1 MSVDFSII
9 TMRRDDAPTSFGRQK
24 VLRAL
29 VEELP
34 AIGCA
39 PHWITVRQ
47 LKSRV
52 LGLCFGSLRWI
63 GHLLSG
69 NALPLQSILA
79 LQGRVELPDVPRMR
93 ADNGA
98 PSPIVY
104 IDGIRLACCGDEIR
118 RKVQGRLVID
128 FDDLMSRRVGRMLR
142 NSEALSF
149 GAFSSLLPAF
159 AQKMVQ
165 RLAPLQRFLL
175 RLEKHLLRR
184 AEIRAARTADAI
196 VFASSYE
203 LRLFQRF
210 LRRFAPPP
218 KAKFLVFGPSSATG
232 QAIAPAIIEIRPAP
246 EDLRF
251 IFIGSDTLEQ
261 NRVAI
266 QELVELS
273 REGALALPTYIYGRM
288 MRTYET
294 SGDLVFCG
302 FAESLE
308 QVYRP
313 GSILLLARSVRGGI
327 KTKILEAFEHGVPT
341 IGMPSAFEG
350 FEGEYPW
357 RVDEAHLRQ
366 LVGDRAAL
374 RETYQKA
381 VSVGSEIFLRQFSR
395 QHYARALSDY
405 VHKRT
410 GPTEQASSG
419 SANRNKL
426 AASLG

>member
-1 MSVDFSII
+1 MTVDFSII
-9 TMRRDDAPTSFGRQK
+9 TMRRDDAPKSFGRQK
-24 VLRAL
+24 VLSAL

-47 LKSRV
+47 FKSRA
-52 LGLCFGSLRWI
+52 LGLVLGSLRWI
-63 GHLLSG
+63 GRLLSG

-79 LQGRVELPDVPRMR
+79 LQGRVELPDVLTAR
-93 ADNGA
+93 ADGSVT
-98 PSPIVY
+98 PLPVVY
-104 IDGIRLACCGDEIR
+104 IDGIRLACYGDEIK

-149 GAFSSLLPAF
+149 GAFSSLIPGS
-159 AQKMVQ
+159 AQKIVQ
-165 RLAPLQRFLL
+165 RLEPLQRMLL
-175 RLEKHLLRR
+175 RWEKHLLRR

-196 VFASSYE
+196 VFASPYE
-203 LRLFQRF
+203 SRLFQRF
-210 LRRFAPPP
+210 LRRFAPAP
-218 KAKFLVFGPSSATG
+218 KAKFLIYGPSTAAAPS
-232 QAIAPAIIEIRPAP
+232 IAPAIIESRPAP
-246 EDLRF
+246 ENLRF

-273 REGALALPTYIYGRM
+273 RDGALALPTYIYGRM
-288 MRTYET
+288 TRTYEQ
-294 SGDLVFCG
+294 SGNLVFCG

-341 IGMPSAFEG
+341 IGTSSAFEG

-357 RVDEAHLRQ
+357 RVDEPRLRQ
-366 LVGDRAAL
+366 LVGDPAAL

-395 QHYARALSDY
+395 QHYTRALSDY
-405 VHKRT
+405 VHRQA
-410 GPTEQASSG
+410 GSTEQGLAP
-419 SANRNKL
+419 ANQSKL
-426 AASLG
+426 AASIG